1 MRSARQGNAG
11 QGGGVPGASAVGAGG
26 SARDACETPQG
37 RGTRSSVPQ
46 TTRLVGATGR
56 MTAR

>member
-1 MRSARQGNAG
+1 MRSARQGDAG
-11 QGGGVPGASAVGAGG
+11 QGGVPGTSAVVVGG
-26 SARDACETPQG
+26 SAREACETPQG

-46 TTRLVGATGR
+46 TRRLVGATGR